1 MTRLDTS
8 FLQQFCTLG
17 PRPIVMTGLLRM
29 WLINHFSSVDNTED
43 QTQTI
48 RKLVWQTDIKRAG
61 IVIES
66 VTRWTKELTEKRP
79 AVMIKRNGWKR
90 IKLGIGDRMQGTSDP
105 DAQTAYGNA
114 WQGSHT
120 LFCIGGN
127 GAEAE
132 TLCAEVY
139 REINQFSQQV
149 RAAADLLRIEVTEVG
164 EVAELDE
171 ARQNF
176 FVPVVVGYGFTEQWR
191 IRQEVPIA
199 KTLDLSLL
207 MP

>member
-29 WLINHFSSVDNTED
+29 WLIRHFSSADNVED
-43 QTQTI
+43 QAQTI
-48 RKLVWQTDIKRAG
+48 RKLVWQTNIKNAG

-66 VTRWTKELTEKRP
+66 ITRWTKELTEKRP

-90 IKLGIGDRMQGTSDP
+90 IKLGIGDRMQGTSDQ

-120 LFCIGGN
+120 LFCIAGS

-132 TLCAEVY
+132 VLCAEVY
-139 REINQFSQQV
+139 REINQFAQQV

-164 EVAELDE
+164 EVAELEE
-171 ARQNF
+171 AKQNF
-176 FVPVVVGYGFTEQWR
+176 FVPVVVGYGFMEQWR
-191 IRQEVPIA
+191 IRQEVPVA